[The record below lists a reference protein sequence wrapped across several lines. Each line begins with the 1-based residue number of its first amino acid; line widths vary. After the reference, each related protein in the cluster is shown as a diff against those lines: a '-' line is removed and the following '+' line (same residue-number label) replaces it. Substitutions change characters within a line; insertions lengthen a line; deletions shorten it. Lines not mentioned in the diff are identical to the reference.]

1 MGRVCCMTGT
11 AVKMNPHRCP
21 GYRSSAAPRA
31 TPLRCAASSAAL
43 CVLGRLLP
51 SSKAECLCPGPACA
65 AKTGSAPPWGA
76 LRLAAVLDALA
87 GGCPAAWLVTTCTLS
102 QNGYPFRI
110 SRVDQTAS
118 CIHKTSGM
126 QQHQVTGDYLRAGIC
141 VVYAQDLLVV
151 VDPISGWIQPCLP
164 PSRVRSWTA
173 SRIGARPRKAARREG
188 VLILWGGL
196 ARGGLVLL

>member
-110 SRVDQTAS
+110 FSSKMPIASFPCRPVLPIISVIISSTTFRV
-118 CIHKTSGM
+118 K
-126 QQHQVTGDYLRAGIC
+126 
-141 VVYAQDLLVV
+141 
-151 VDPISGWIQPCLP
+151 
-164 PSRVRSWTA
+164 
-173 SRIGARPRKAARREG
+173 
-188 VLILWGGL
+188 GG
-196 ARGGLVLL
+196 G